1 MVLLAFV
8 AAAAAAAASF
18 LSLYSV
24 FYWLLKDVKGEK
36 HQPLSLAWLAAE
48 AERL

>member
-8 AAAAAAAASF
+8 AAAAAAAAASF

-36 HQPLSLAWLAAE
+36 HQPLSLA
-48 AERL
+48 